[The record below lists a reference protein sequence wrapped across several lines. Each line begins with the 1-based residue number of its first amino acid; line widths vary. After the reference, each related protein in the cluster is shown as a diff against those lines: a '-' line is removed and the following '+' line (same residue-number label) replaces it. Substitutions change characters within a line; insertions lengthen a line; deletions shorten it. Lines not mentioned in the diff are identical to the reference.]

1 MKVPSSLSCSL
12 LGATV
17 LALVQTQP
25 VAALSAT
32 QINAIARQI
41 TVLIDGQNPGSGV
54 MIKREGNRFTVLTAR
69 HVVATPDEYELITPD
84 GKRTR
89 LNYNTVKPLPG
100 VDLAIL
106 EFTSPANY
114 TIAKLGNARRAPG
127 GTTVYVAGFPAP
139 TAAITQSIFTFTE
152 GKITANAE
160 RPLADGYALVYSN
173 NTLPGMSGGPV
184 LNGVGE
190 VIGIHGKADTERSG
204 TQTTTNPNVVVKT
217 GFNLAIPINTFL
229 SLASR
234 TALKGFPVPVAAP
247 LSNQPTADN
256 FFLQAIAKY
265 RQQDYRGAVAD
276 FNQAIRLNPQLDLAY
291 YNRGLA
297 RYGLQDYRGAV
308 ADFDQAIRLNP
319 QDADAYN
326 NRGSV
331 RRELQDYRGA
341 IADFDQAIR
350 LNPKFDLAYYNR
362 GIARRKLQDYGGA
375 LADFDQAIRLNPRD
389 ADAYN
394 NRGTMRYGLQDY
406 RGAIA
411 DFDQAIRLNPEDAD
425 VYNNRGF
432 VRYGLQ
438 DYRGAIA
445 DFDQAIRLQP
455 DLALAYY
462 HRGLAR
468 AQAEERR
475 AALPDYQR
483 AAELAQTQGN
493 DQVYQLAIMQ
503 LREIQP

>member
-12 LGATV
+12 LGTTV

-100 VDLAIL
+100 IDLAIL

-114 TIAKLGNARRAPG
+114 TIAKLGNARQAPG

-152 GKITANAE
+152 GKMTANAE

-204 TQTTTNPNVVVKT
+204 TQTTANPNVVVKT

-247 LSNQPTADN
+247 LSNQPTTDN

-265 RQQDYRGAVAD
+265 RQ
-276 FNQAIRLNPQLDLAY
+276 
-291 YNRGLA
+291 
-297 RYGLQDYRGAV
+297 
-308 ADFDQAIRLNP
+308 
-319 QDADAYN
+319 
-326 NRGSV
+326 
-331 RRELQDYRGA
+331 
-341 IADFDQAIR
+341 
-350 LNPKFDLAYYNR
+350 
-362 GIARRKLQDYGGA
+362 
-375 LADFDQAIRLNPRD
+375 
-389 ADAYN
+389 
-394 NRGTMRYGLQDY
+394 
-406 RGAIA
+406 
-411 DFDQAIRLNPEDAD
+411 
-425 VYNNRGF
+425 
-432 VRYGLQ
+432 Q

-483 AAELAQTQGN
+483 AAELAQAQGN